1 MRWTRPRSIRRRTAE
16 GVGNKVMSMTW
27 GILTLCAIALTLAVG
42 AGLWIWTVRQLMRLR
57 DAELEIRAAAIA
69 CSSQE
74 FTGLRNRVA
83 RLEAIADG
91 IH

>member
-1 MRWTRPRSIRRRTAE
+1 
-16 GVGNKVMSMTW
+16 MSMTW
-27 GILTLCAIALTLAVG
+27 GIVGLAAVLLTLGVG
-42 AGLWIWTVRQLMRLR
+42 AGLWVWTVRQLLRLR

-69 CSSQE
+69 CTTQE
-74 FTGLRNRVA
+74 FAGLRNRVA

>member
-1 MRWTRPRSIRRRTAE
+1 MAA
-16 GVGNKVMSMTW
+16 TW
-27 GILTLCAIALTLAVG
+27 IILGWSTVVLALLVG
-42 AGLWIWTVRQLMRLR
+42 AGLWVWTVRQLMRLR

-69 CSSQE
+69 CSTQE

-83 RLEAIADG
+83 KLEAIADG

>member
-1 MRWTRPRSIRRRTAE
+1 
-16 GVGNKVMSMTW
+16 MSMTW
-27 GILTLCAIALTLAVG
+27 AILGLGAFLLTLAVA
-42 AGLWIWTVRQLMRLR
+42 AGLWVWTVRQLLRLR

-69 CSSQE
+69 CSTQE
-74 FTGLRNRVA
+74 FAGLRNRVT

>member
-1 MRWTRPRSIRRRTAE
+1 MP
-16 GVGNKVMSMTW
+16 MTW

-74 FTGLRNRVA
+74 FMGLRNRVA

>member
-1 MRWTRPRSIRRRTAE
+1 
-16 GVGNKVMSMTW
+16 MSMAW
-27 GILTLCAIALTLAVG
+27 AIVGLSAVSLTVLVG
-42 AGLWIWTVRQLMRLR
+42 AGLWVWTVRQLMRLR

-69 CSSQE
+69 CSTQE

>member
-1 MRWTRPRSIRRRTAE
+1 
-16 GVGNKVMSMTW
+16 MSMAW
-27 GILTLCAIALTLAVG
+27 AIVGLSAVSLTVLVG
-42 AGLWIWTVRQLMRLR
+42 AGLWVWTVRQLMRLR

-69 CSSQE
+69 CSTQE
-74 FTGLRNRVA
+74 FSGLRNRVA

>member
-1 MRWTRPRSIRRRTAE
+1 
-16 GVGNKVMSMTW
+16 MTW

-74 FTGLRNRVA
+74 FMGLRNRVA